1 MSHVFCEMINR
12 ALIELETFCL
22 INWKDKKYSD
32 DQVYRI
38 LKKSDDALME
48 KMKGLEIV
56 YLPDDDLVTW
66 VTDYNPEERTFQ
78 CCSDNL
84 MCGND
89 ILYNF
94 LQNVLSSHPHVLTKQ
109 FYHLCS
115 HIFFSEDVNLQNM
128 RKLLKIALFKVI
140 FGQTVLECM
149 IKTRIELESDENIS
163 GLESLEYRLS
173 LGLSASQWWNQIV
186 NSESLYTTN
195 DNVATG
201 IHANV
206 VITPDLT
213 PVVMDC
219 FLSQYVT
226 TTHKL
231 NLE

>member
-1 MSHVFCEMINR
+1 M
-12 ALIELETFCL
+12 
-22 INWKDKKYSD
+22 
-32 DQVYRI
+32 
-38 LKKSDDALME
+38 
-48 KMKGLEIV
+48 
-56 YLPDDDLVTW
+56 
-66 VTDYNPEERTFQ
+66 
-78 CCSDNL
+78 
-84 MCGND
+84 
-89 ILYNF
+89 
-94 LQNVLSSHPHVLTKQ
+94 
-109 FYHLCS
+109 
-115 HIFFSEDVNLQNM
+115 
-128 RKLLKIALFKVI
+128 FKVI

-149 IKTRIELESDENIS
+149 IKTRIELESDENMS

-201 IHANV
+201 IRANV